1 MSRIHG
7 IFIAAFLV
15 VSPAAAAAQASPAP
29 AAPRQEA
36 APEHIESLH
45 TRAFAAIE
53 RREYREAETLLR
65 ELIAV
70 HPDNFVPYYNL
81 ACVLSL
87 AGDPESALEQLVLA
101 VERGFV
107 DIHHLRRD
115 AQLAAVREL
124 PAARRLL
131 DNWPMV
137 LERHMEANLAQARR
151 IVDSSTARYEAAL
164 DSDLR
169 LAWLNAMDSTSFE
182 QARADISRLSRW
194 GLEHV
199 FTDLAD
205 PERRELDAWVVV
217 VLPSRRDFLRWTVA
231 TFGPGAAGGIGGAG
245 GMGIGGLY
253 DHDLRRLVA
262 QDLGPTLRHE
272 FFHVL
277 HWRSATLLGQSHPI
291 WIQEGLCSLVE
302 EYELAGEQIRPSPS
316 WRTNIAKR
324 LVNAGRAQPLK
335 RLASMPRE
343 SFTGGTARAN
353 YAQARAF
360 FLFLHDSGRLRD
372 WYARYTATF
381 DEDPTGI
388 AAVEHVFDQP
398 ITQVERQYH
407 AWLRA
412 LPHVAEQSL
421 PGEATLGLD
430 VDAGSGDGPVI
441 VGIPPERRSAMR
453 QAGLRTGDVITAVN
467 GRPTRDLNELVRIL
481 GEHSAGDE
489 VVISYRRRDTH
500 HTAPVTLVP
509 R

>member
-1 MSRIHG
+1 MKHIHG
-7 IFIAAFLV
+7 VIIAAILV
-15 VSPAAAAAQASPAP
+15 FFPAAAAAQVAPAP
-29 AAPRQEA
+29 AATQVT
-36 APEHIESLH
+36 PEQLDSLQ
-45 TRAFAAIE
+45 TRAFAAMD
-53 RREYREAETLLR
+53 RGEYREAEALLR
-65 ELIAV
+65 ELIGL

-131 DNWPMV
+131 DNWPTV

-151 IVDSSTARYEAAL
+151 IVDSSAARYEATR

-169 LAWLNAMDSTSFE
+169 LAWLNAMDSTSFA
-182 QARADISRLSRW
+182 QARADITRLSRW

-199 FTDLAD
+199 FADLAD

-217 VLPSRRDFLRWTVA
+217 VLPSPRDFLRWTVA

-277 HWRSATLLGQSHPI
+277 HWRSTTRLGQSHPL

-302 EYELAGEQIRPSPS
+302 EYEIDGEQIRPTPS

-324 LVNAGRAQPLK
+324 LVNAGRAQPLR

-343 SFTGGTARAN
+343 SFTGGTALAN
-353 YAQARAF
+353 YAQARTF
-360 FLFLHDSGRLRD
+360 FLFLHDSGRLKD
-372 WYARYTATF
+372 WYAQYTATF
-381 DEDPTGI
+381 DIDPTGI
-388 AAVEHVFDQP
+388 AAIEHIFEQP
-398 ITQVERQYH
+398 IAQVERQYH
-407 AWLRA
+407 AWVRA
-412 LPHVAEQSL
+412 LPQVAEQSR

-441 VGIPPERRSAMR
+441 VGIPAERRAVIR
-453 QAGLRTGDVITAVN
+453 RAGLRTGDVITAVN

-481 GEHSAGDE
+481 GEHSAEEE
-489 VVISYRRRDTH
+489 VEISYRRRDGH
-500 HTAPVTLVP
+500 HTARITLIP